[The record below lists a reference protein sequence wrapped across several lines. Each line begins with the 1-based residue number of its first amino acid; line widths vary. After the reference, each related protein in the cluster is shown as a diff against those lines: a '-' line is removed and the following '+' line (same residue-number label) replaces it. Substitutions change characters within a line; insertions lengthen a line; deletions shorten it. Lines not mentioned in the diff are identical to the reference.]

1 MPELPEVENTRQYLI
16 RSGLIGRQFGAPD
29 ITWART
35 VHEPSVGEF
44 IEGVAGRRVV
54 DLARRGKYVI
64 APLDDQ
70 QYLVLHLGMTGR
82 LRIHDSDSDPP
93 PMVRHTFPLDDGRE
107 MRFIDP
113 RKFGHLWLLSDPA
126 DAMSRMGPEP
136 LEPSFTVDVLA
147 ECLGNRKA
155 PMKALLL
162 EQSVIAGLGNLYAD
176 EALFVSGIH
185 PERPANTLT
194 DSELTRLHW
203 GIVDALTRSVEAYA
217 AARDA
222 EWPDPPT
229 ALAPWTIPR
238 APGLVCPR
246 CSTEVQLLRV
256 RNRSTWYCPSCQ
268 PSSHGGE

>member
-16 RSGLIGRQFGAPD
+16 RSGLVGRQLGAPD

-54 DLARRGKYVI
+54 DLRRRGKYLI

-70 QYLVLHLGMTGR
+70 QHLVLHLGMTGR
-82 LRIHDSDSDPP
+82 LRIHDRDSDPP
-93 PMVRHTFPLDDGRE
+93 PMVRHTFSLDDGRE

-136 LEPSFTVDVLA
+136 LEPSFTKVVLA
-147 ECLGNRKA
+147 QVLAKRKA
-155 PMKALLL
+155 PVKALLL

-194 DSELTRLHW
+194 DGEVSRLRW
-203 GIVDALTRSVEAYA
+203 GIVDALTRSTDAYA

-229 ALAPWTIPR
+229 ALSPWTIPR
-238 APGLVCPR
+238 APGSPCPR
-246 CSTEVQLLRV
+246 CGSEVQLLRL
-256 RNRSTWYCPSCQ
+256 RGRSTWYCPDCQ
-268 PSSHGGE
+268 PSL